1 MLGSYT
7 TTLKVSNEE
16 MNDVMKIVK
25 PLEECR
31 LIIKGISEAIQ
42 NKSKERKRWIS
53 QYVIRFIRYQFIR
66 KFI

>member
-1 MLGSYT
+1 MLGSGT
-7 TTLKVSNEE
+7 TTLKISNEE

-25 PLEECR
+25 PLEECC
-31 LIIKGISEAIQ
+31 LIIKGISEATQ

-53 QYVIRFIRYQFIR
+53 QYVIRYIRYQFIR